1 MYSGLIIFDPIGLVC
16 GQKAVLVST
25 TSLFHRHSVGL
36 CNSGFLDYLC
46 PFVYTFCSKK
56 TICVQS
62 ERRMQMSSWRKKLF
76 DDLASRDLAKT
87 FEEEGERF
95 KGWRV

>member
-1 MYSGLIIFDPIGLVC
+1 
-16 GQKAVLVST
+16 
-25 TSLFHRHSVGL
+25 
-36 CNSGFLDYLC
+36 
-46 PFVYTFCSKK
+46 
-56 TICVQS
+56 
-62 ERRMQMSSWRKKLF
+62 MSSWRKKLF